1 MRAAHLTAAAAI
13 AARLLAALLLAACVV
28 PLGGPSQPA
37 TVFHGG
43 RIHVLDAGDAVV
55 EAMAVRGGLVIAAG
69 TLAEARR
76 AAGHGAEQVDLQGRA
91 VYPGFADAHLH
102 LTGIGLARMQAD
114 LRGTLSEQEVVERA
128 AAAAAA
134 LPEGAWL
141 QGRGWDQN
149 DWPAQE
155 FPTHGALSAA
165 LPDRPAVL
173 ARVDGHAVLANAAAM
188 RAAGVTAQTP
198 DPPGGRILRDAAGA
212 PTGVFVDA
220 AEGLIT
226 RAIPPPSDAELER
239 ALDLAQAE
247 LHAQGITAVHDAGA
261 GNREIE
267 IYRRWAREGRLRLR
281 VHAMLHGNDPA
292 LLAEWYAQGPDPDY
306 AGLGVLAVRAVKI
319 YSDGALGS
327 RGAQLLEDYADE
339 PGHRGLAQIGA
350 EELTAA
356 CARARAAGFQVCTH
370 AIGDGANRMVL
381 DAYAAKG
388 GPDLRWR
395 VEHAQVLHRD
405 DVLRFVE
412 LGVIPSMQAQHQ
424 TSDMPWAG
432 ARLGAERARGA
443 YAWRWLLDAGCMIPN
458 GSDAPVETPDV
469 RAAWCAAVHRRTLTG
484 DPAGGWHPEQRMSEA
499 EALRALTV
507 WPAYAAFRE
516 RDLGRLVP
524 GCRADFVILDRPLAG
539 LQPQEIA
546 ALAIEET
553 WFAGARVR

>member
-1 MRAAHLTAAAAI
+1 MRAAAACA
-13 AARLLAALLLAACVV
+13 LAALLGAACVV
-28 PLGGPSQPA
+28 PLGGPAQPA

-43 RIHVLDAGDAVV
+43 RIHLLDADDAVV
-55 EAMAVRGGLVIAAG
+55 EAMAVRGGVVIAAG
-69 TLAEARR
+69 ELGAVER
-76 AAGHGAEQVDLQGRA
+76 AAGRGAARVDLQGRA

-114 LRGTLSEQEVVERA
+114 LRGTLSEREVVERA
-128 AAAAAA
+128 AAAAAG
-134 LPEGAWL
+134 LPAGAWL

-149 DWPAQE
+149 DWETQE
-155 FPTHGALSAA
+155 FPTHVALSAA
-165 LPDRPAVL
+165 LPERPAVL

-226 RAIPPPSDAELER
+226 RAIPPPGDAELES
-239 ALDLAQAE
+239 ALELAQAE

-292 LLAEWYAQGPDPDY
+292 LLDEWFTRGPEADY
-306 AGLGVLAVRAVKI
+306 AGLGLLAVRAVKI
-319 YSDGALGS
+319 YADGALGS
-327 RGAQLLEDYADE
+327 RGALLLEDYADE
-339 PGHRGLAQIGA
+339 AGHRGLAQIAPA
-350 EELTAA
+350 ELRDL
-356 CARARAAGFQVCTH
+356 CARARAAGFQACAH
-370 AIGDGANRMVL
+370 AIGDGGNRMVL
-381 DAYAAKG
+381 DAYAAAG
-388 GPDLRWR
+388 DPELRWR

-424 TSDMPWAG
+424 TSDMPWAE
-432 ARLGAERARGA
+432 ARLGAERAQGA
-443 YAWRWLLDAGCMIPN
+443 YAWRWLLDAGCMIAN
-458 GSDAPVETPDV
+458 GSDAPVETPDL
-469 RAAWCAAVHRRTLTG
+469 RAAYCAAVHRRTLAG
-484 DPAGGWHPEQRMSEA
+484 DPAAGWHPEQRMSDA

-516 RDLGRLVP
+516 GDLGRLVP
-524 GCRADFVILDRPLAG
+524 GCRADFAILSRPLAG

-546 ALAIEET
+546 AVRIEET
-553 WFAGARVR
+553 WFAGVRVR